1 MASSATADRLADLER
16 EVAELRA
23 RLASAEAQIRPV
35 VDSGVI
41 GVVVCDRDGRLREAN
56 DAFLWMVGHTRDVL
70 ESGAVTWLDLVQ
82 PEHRARQE
90 RTIAQVVRTG
100 RSGLVNEHL
109 VRRDGSRVPVLILG
123 MTALDADASR
133 WSAAFL
139 PLIERESAADAL
151 RATEARLAGIVGTAM
166 DAIVTIDSALRV
178 VVFNAAAERMFGCSA
193 ASIVGR
199 SVLQLVP
206 ERYHEAVANGIRDFG
221 NAETPARAAAPLR
234 TLVAHRADGS
244 EFPFEATISRA
255 DVAGQRLF
263 TVILRDA
270 TERLRHEEERATL
283 LARTESARAEAEGA
297 SKTKDEFLATLSH
310 ELRTPLT
317 AMLTWTHLLRS
328 RRLDATNEGRAVE
341 TLERC
346 TLAMARMIDDLL
358 DVSRIVTGKLAIE
371 RGTVDLAAVARVA
384 LESVRLTAEERA
396 IALSADLGERLGTVS
411 GDAVRLQ
418 QIVTNLLSNAVKFT
432 RRGGRVHLALSCAG
446 GAAHIAV
453 SDTGQ
458 GISPEFLPHVFERF
472 RQANRSTTRLHGGLG
487 LGLAIVEHLVER
499 HGGTVT
505 AASEGPGKG
514 ATFTVTLPLA
524 TADVHAPALDA
535 AAPGDETGEHLA
547 GVRVLLV
554 DDHDDARC
562 SIATALEA
570 DGATVV
576 AVPSV
581 AAALRAFGRETFDVL
596 VSDIALPVED
606 GYSLIR
612 KLRAGPPA
620 GRTLV
625 AAALTAY
632 AGPEDRERVLAAGFD
647 EHLPKPIPPAALV
660 RTLRNLLDHRRRDR
674 HNGNGASSRE
684 VTEEAGEPAATQGGR
699 VDAADS
705 PSKPRGSV
713 AAMART
719 RPSRSV

>member
-1 MASSATADRLADLER
+1 MASPATADRLADLER

-371 RGTVDLAAVARVA
+371 RGTVDLASVARVA

-418 QIVTNLLSNAVKFT
+418 QIVTNLL
-432 RRGGRVHLALSCAG
+432 
-446 GAAHIAV
+446 
-453 SDTGQ
+453 
-458 GISPEFLPHVFERF
+458 
-472 RQANRSTTRLHGGLG
+472 
-487 LGLAIVEHLVER
+487 
-499 HGGTVT
+499 
-505 AASEGPGKG
+505 
-514 ATFTVTLPLA
+514 
-524 TADVHAPALDA
+524 
-535 AAPGDETGEHLA
+535 
-547 GVRVLLV
+547 
-554 DDHDDARC
+554 
-562 SIATALEA
+562 
-570 DGATVV
+570 
-576 AVPSV
+576 
-581 AAALRAFGRETFDVL
+581 
-596 VSDIALPVED
+596 
-606 GYSLIR
+606 
-612 KLRAGPPA
+612 
-620 GRTLV
+620 
-625 AAALTAY
+625 
-632 AGPEDRERVLAAGFD
+632 
-647 EHLPKPIPPAALV
+647 
-660 RTLRNLLDHRRRDR
+660 
-674 HNGNGASSRE
+674 
-684 VTEEAGEPAATQGGR
+684 
-699 VDAADS
+699 
-705 PSKPRGSV
+705 
-713 AAMART
+713 
-719 RPSRSV
+719 